1 MMTPVD
7 HWSGVLL
14 LSSLDRTRSPICR
27 LGDVFCHLLTLSNP
41 IFLPTAYSPALIYC
55 GRERGWWITCW
66 LKSVLHEE
74 KCRTGSYSGAGEQTQ
89 KKSVG
94 QAPTAERANK
104 RTKKKCRTSPDIG
117 AEWENHNVRRGPT

>member
-1 MMTPVD
+1 MFEVAIITCASFMHIT
-7 HWSGVLL
+7 
-14 LSSLDRTRSPICR
+14 
-27 LGDVFCHLLTLSNP
+27 LTLSNP
-41 IFLPTAYSPALIYC
+41 IFLPTACSPALIYC

-94 QAPTAERANK
+94 QAPTVERANK
-104 RTKKKCRTSPDIG
+104 QKKKVSDITQHRSRMG
-117 AEWENHNVRRGPT
+117 KS